1 MADNAFGKA
10 LRKIRIARGLSQQDF
25 MAVVTR
31 EHISRLE
38 RGISQP
44 NLEIVEGLAA
54 VLGVHPLSLLALS
67 YQLATQESVE
77 LRELFSVMDY
87 DLTGVKPLKAI
98 LKKLSR
104 DADKTD

>member
-1 MADNAFGKA
+1 MADNSFGKA

-38 RGISQP
+38 RGVSQP
-44 NLEIVEGLAA
+44 HLEVVEGLAQ

-67 YQLATQESVE
+67 YQLATDERTHLSD
-77 LRELFSVMDY
+77 LFLVMDH
-87 DLTGVKPLKAI
+87 DLRPIDVL
-98 LKKLSR
+98 
-104 DADKTD
+104 

>member
-10 LRKIRIARGLSQQDF
+10 LRNIRIARGLSQQDF
-25 MAVVTR
+25 MAVVSR

-44 NLEIVEGLAA
+44 NLEIVEGLAQ

-67 YQLATQESVE
+67 YQLATEERTQLSD
-77 LRELFSVMDY
+77 LFLVMDH
-87 DLTGVKPLKAI
+87 DLRPVERL
-98 LKKLSR
+98 
-104 DADKTD
+104 